1 MSKSFHRHIL
11 VGVTGGVAA
20 YKAAELVRLLVKA
33 GLQVQV
39 AMTEAAC
46 GFVTPATFQALSGR
60 PVLTDLWDPRVPN
73 RMAHIEL
80 SRQADAIVIVPASAN
95 FLAKVAGGIADD
107 LLSTT
112 VSARNC
118 PLLLAPAMNR
128 EMWDSPANQ
137 RNIHMLKTD
146 GITLIGPDSGDQ
158 ACGEVGQGRMVE
170 PQHILEAVLALYPAQ
185 RLKGHKVLVTAGPTV
200 EAIDPVR
207 GITNASSG
215 RMGYAVA
222 EAALE
227 LGAQVVLVS
236 GPTTLTPPAGCQLHS
251 VTSAAQM
258 FEAVKAE
265 LKDTDLFFS
274 VAAVAD
280 YTPAAPVA
288 QKLKKSEQNLTI
300 TLVPTEDILAYVAAL
315 PKPPFCVGFAAE
327 SENLAAYAEAKRRK
341 KNIPLIAGNLA
352 QRALGRDDNELTLF
366 DDAGAHPL
374 PAAPKLVL
382 ARQLLDHAITLAHL
396 KERT

>member
-60 PVLTDLWDPRVPN
+60 PVLTDLWDPRVSN

-80 SRQADAIVIVPASAN
+80 SRQADAIVIAPASAN

-128 EMWDSPANQ
+128 EMWDNPATQ
-137 RNIHMLKTD
+137 RNIDILKAD
-146 GITLIGPDSGDQ
+146 GITLIGPDNGDQ

-170 PQHILEAVLALYPAQ
+170 PQQILDAVLTLYPAQ
-185 RLKGHKVLVTAGPTV
+185 RLRGYKVLVTAGPTV

-215 RMGYAVA
+215 KMGYAVA

-236 GPTTLTPPAGCQLHS
+236 GPTTLTPPLGCALRR
-251 VTSAAQM
+251 VTTAAQM

-265 LKDTDLFFS
+265 VSDTDLFFS

-280 YTPAAPVA
+280 YTPAAPAA
-288 QKLKKSEQNLTI
+288 QKLKKSEQNLTL
-300 TLVPTEDILAYVAAL
+300 TLVPTEDILGYVAAL

-327 SENLAAYAEAKRRK
+327 SENLAAYAETKRRK

-382 ARQLLDHAITLAHL
+382 ARQLLNHAITLAHL

>member
-80 SRQADAIVIVPASAN
+80 SRQADAIVIAPASAN

-128 EMWDSPANQ
+128 EMWDNPATQ
-137 RNIHMLKTD
+137 RNIDILKAD
-146 GITLIGPDSGDQ
+146 GIALIGPDSGDQ

-170 PQHILEAVLALYPAQ
+170 PQQILEAVLALYPAQ
-185 RLKGHKVLVTAGPTV
+185 RLKGRKVLVTAGPTV

-215 RMGYAVA
+215 KMGYAVA

-227 LGAQVVLVS
+227 LGAHVVLVS
-236 GPTTLTPPAGCQLHS
+236 GPTALTPPPGCELRS

-265 LKDTDLFFS
+265 LSGTDLFFS

-280 YTPAAPVA
+280 YTPAAPAA

-300 TLVPTEDILAYVAAL
+300 TLVPTEDILGYVAAL

-327 SENLAAYAEAKRRK
+327 SENLEAYAETKRRK

-396 KERT
+396 KERL

>member
-1 MSKSFHRHIL
+1 MLKSFHRHIL

-80 SRQADAIVIVPASAN
+80 SRQADAIVIAPASAN

-128 EMWDSPANQ
+128 EMCDNPATQ
-137 RNIHMLKTD
+137 RNIDILKAD

-170 PQHILEAVLALYPAQ
+170 PQQILEAVLALYPAQ
-185 RLKGHKVLVTAGPTV
+185 CLKGRKVLVTAGPTV
-200 EAIDPVR
+200 EALDPVR

-215 RMGYAVA
+215 KMGYAVA

-227 LGAQVVLVS
+227 LGAHVVLVS
-236 GPTTLTPPAGCQLHS
+236 GPTALTPPPGCELRS

-265 LKDTDLFFS
+265 LSGTDLFFS

-280 YTPAAPVA
+280 YTPAAPAA

-300 TLVPTEDILAYVAAL
+300 TLVPTEDILGYVAAL

-327 SENLAAYAEAKRRK
+327 SENLEAYAETKRRK

-352 QRALGRDDNELTLF
+352 QRALGRNDNELTLF
-366 DDAGAHPL
+366 DDEGAHPL

-396 KERT
+396 KERL